1 MEKAIRRFDESRSWY
16 HLHFFNY
23 CLAANDNSTVKMK
36 LCFTANVLIF
46 ETNDAVK
53 NDLKVTKTSQTI
65 QSNPFRFVA
74 LAFLFFFFFGGGEV
88 TNEIKSN

>member
-1 MEKAIRRFDESRSWY
+1 
-16 HLHFFNY
+16 
-23 CLAANDNSTVKMK
+23 MK

-74 LAFLFFFFFGGGEV
+74 LAFLLFFFFGGGQV
-88 TNEIKSN
+88 TKEIKSNWIQSLKWISWKLGLIVSAGYAKLG